1 MISTRED
8 GFPETLAVLGSTGS
22 VGRQALS
29 VAREHGIAVDLLA
42 AGQSVSAL
50 EEQIREFHPR
60 LCAVSNEA
68 AARDLAVRVGDTDT
82 RILSGEAGLSEAIA
96 ESKAPVTVNSIVGK
110 DGLRSTMDVLKKGGR
125 LALSNKE
132 SLVVAGHLVKE
143 AQKESGAE
151 LLPVDSEHCAIFQCL
166 KAGKKEEVKR
176 LILTASGGP
185 FYGRSLEELRHI
197 TKKETLS
204 HPTWKMGEK
213 ITVDSATLMNKG
225 LELIEAA
232 HLFDMAPSDIAVVIQ
247 RESIIHS
254 AVEYIDNAVIA
265 QMSVPDMR
273 ACVQY
278 ALSYPKREKAVI
290 EPLDLSRLGSLHF
303 GTPDEES
310 FRLLPLARW
319 ACEVG
324 GSAPAILNAANEVAV
339 AWFLAE
345 RIGFLTIADV
355 VEETLSCCKE
365 YFASGSM
372 EAILAADREA
382 RRVANEILNN
392 PKGKVW

>member
-1 MISTRED
+1 MNSNRKD
-8 GFPETLAVLGSTGS
+8 GFPDTVAVLGSTGS
-22 VGRQALS
+22 VGQQTLS
-29 VAREHGIAVDLLA
+29 VAREHGIAVELLSA
-42 AGQSVSAL
+42 KSSVKAL

-60 LCAVSNEA
+60 LCAVSDEV

-82 RILSGEAGLSEAIA
+82 KIFSGEAGLSAAVA
-96 ESKAPVTVNSIVGK
+96 ESKATVTVNSIVGK

-132 SLVVAGHLVKE
+132 SLVVAGHLVKQT
-143 AQKESGAE
+143 QKQSGAE

-166 KAGKKEEVKR
+166 KAGRKEEVKR

-225 LELIEAA
+225 LELIEAV
-232 HLFDMAPSDIAVVIQ
+232 HLFDMDPSDIAVVIQ

-254 AVEYIDNAVIA
+254 AVEYIDNTLIA

-290 EPLDLSRLGSLHF
+290 EPLDLSRLGSLSF
-303 GTPDEES
+303 GAPDEES

-319 ACEVG
+319 ACGVG
-324 GSAPAILNAANEVAV
+324 GAAPAILNAANEVAV
-339 AWFLAE
+339 AWFLNE
-345 RIGFLTIADV
+345 HIGFLKIAEV
-355 VEETLSCCKE
+355 VEETLSFCKE
-365 YFASGSM
+365 YFTDESM
-372 EAILAADREA
+372 DGILAADEEA
-382 RRVANEILNN
+382 RRVAAEILEN
-392 PKGKVW
+392 PKGRVW